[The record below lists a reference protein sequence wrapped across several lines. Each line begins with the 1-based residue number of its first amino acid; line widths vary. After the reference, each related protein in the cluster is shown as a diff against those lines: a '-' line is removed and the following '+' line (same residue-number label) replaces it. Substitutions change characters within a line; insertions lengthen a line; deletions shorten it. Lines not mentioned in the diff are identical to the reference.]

1 MTKASD
7 LMALGMAWPLAQ
19 AEGFSDIAI
28 TAAGTTTTDATV
40 CDGQNDVFRMTA
52 TGSDGIRMNTSVPLL
67 QPIFVTN
74 ISGSIGKVYPA
85 SGGSFNGL
93 SADTAISVGANKCL
107 VLMRY
112 SSTGWLS
119 NLSA

>member
-1 MTKASD
+1 MTKAAD

-19 AEGFSDIAI
+19 AEGFSNIAI
-28 TAAGTTTTDATV
+28 TAAGSTTTDATV
-40 CDGQNDVFRMTA
+40 CDPQNDVFIMTA
-52 TGSDGIRMNTSVPLL
+52 TGADGIRMNAAVPLL

-74 ISGSIGKVYPA
+74 TSGSIGKVYPA
-85 SGGSFNGL
+85 TGGNFNGL
-93 SADTAISVGANKCL
+93 STDAAISVGANKCL